1 MLTTIKTLQ
10 PDSLSAESGRSQ
22 AFSDLRRMVGA
33 GKNKNTKGP
42 MHLAFIT
49 PNPLLPKEFF
59 SRPQLDDLVLEIN
72 SDVKHSLLDCP
83 GRYSVR
89 VAIFAGAT
97 MFEQQSDHASEKKKS
112 DKMESLLVDAA
123 EKAHRLTESLRRQG
137 WHAWEFHDRESSI
150 VCVGNFQQIMIPA
163 SDGSTIVDPEITRI
177 VTKLGADPQKMAAGV
192 ILPRSVDGIMLEIQP
207 KTIDVPQRPT
217 VSR

>member
-1 MLTTIKTLQ
+1 
-10 PDSLSAESGRSQ
+10 
-22 AFSDLRRMVGA
+22 
-33 GKNKNTKGP
+33 
-42 MHLAFIT
+42 
-49 PNPLLPKEFF
+49 
-59 SRPQLDDLVLEIN
+59 
-72 SDVKHSLLDCP
+72 
-83 GRYSVR
+83 
-89 VAIFAGAT
+89 
-97 MFEQQSDHASEKKKS
+97 
-112 DKMESLLVDAA
+112 MESLLVDAA

-207 KTIDVPQRPT
+207 KTIDGPQRPT